1 MLEHHLEPQRINI
14 VCMHLYFMFILPY
27 TALHVRQQAAGVG
40 SVKHP
45 VFQGSNIFIF
55 TADLA

>member
-1 MLEHHLEPQRINI
+1 MSEHHLEPQRIGS
-14 VCMHLYFMFILPY
+14 VCMPLYFVFMLPY

-45 VFQGSNIFIF
+45 VFQGGNICIF